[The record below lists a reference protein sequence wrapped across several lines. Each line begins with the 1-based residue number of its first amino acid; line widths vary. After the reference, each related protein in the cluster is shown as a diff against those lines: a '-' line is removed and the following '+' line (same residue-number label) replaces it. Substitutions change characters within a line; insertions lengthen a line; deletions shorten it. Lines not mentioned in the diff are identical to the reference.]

1 MAEKY
6 FIYISKQIRKSLLK
20 IPSPWIDR
28 IEKAIDALQVN
39 PYLGEKMNGE
49 LSYSRKIKIWPYRI
63 IYKIETEQKV
73 IKITEVAHRGNVSYD

>member
-6 FIYISKQIRKSLLK
+6 FVYVSNQIRKSLLK

-28 IEKAIDALQVN
+28 IEKVIDTLEIS

-49 LSYSRKIKIWPYRI
+49 MSSSRKIKVWPYRI
-63 IYKIETEQKV
+63 IYKIEAGQKV
-73 IKITEVAHRGNVSYD
+73 IKITEVAHRGNASYD